1 MTYRLALALLAI
13 LNLGS
18 FHDARAESYP
28 SRPIKIVVP
37 FPAGGPL
44 DVVARGVAD
53 KLTASLKQ
61 TIIIENKPGAA
72 GNLGTETVA
81 RAAPDGY
88 TLLVVL
94 STTLTVNPALY
105 KKLPFDPDRD
115 LRLLAL
121 LTRSSQLL
129 VVHPSLPPH
138 SVAEFVAYAKKGLV
152 SYAHAGPGSPG
163 NLLMEMFAMQAGFK
177 AIPVPYRGN
186 AQLVIDLVGG
196 QIKAG
201 FVGSGGLF
209 QHVRDGKLR
218 ALAVS
223 TPERSPLLPAVPT
236 IGEAG
241 YPDVKFDGYFVLAAP
256 AALPDPIATL
266 LEHEVQQALQAPDLQ
281 EKLRAVDIMPVGT
294 TGTEAHALLKQEAE
308 VLSKVVKASGMR
320 VD

>member
-1 MTYRLALALLAI
+1 M
-13 LNLGS
+13 
-18 FHDARAESYP
+18 
-28 SRPIKIVVP
+28 
-37 FPAGGPL
+37 
-44 DVVARGVAD
+44 
-53 KLTASLKQ
+53 
-61 TIIIENKPGAA
+61 
-72 GNLGTETVA
+72 
-81 RAAPDGY
+81 
-88 TLLVVL
+88 
-94 STTLTVNPALY
+94 
-105 KKLPFDPDRD
+105 
-115 LRLLAL
+115 
-121 LTRSSQLL
+121 
-129 VVHPSLPPH
+129 
-138 SVAEFVAYAKKGLV
+138 

-281 EKLRAVDIMPVGT
+281 EKLRAVDINSGRDDRHRSARPCSSRKPKSYRRSSRPPACGSTDPPAAPVRLAISAARSAGSR
-294 TGTEAHALLKQEAE
+294 APWRRY
-308 VLSKVVKASGMR
+308 KAGAGGRSSGAGPR
-320 VD
+320 SFPSTARSSRPCAPARTAP